1 MTVKDTFASRFVKPL
16 TYEEIHE
23 RCLEFIEERKLKN
36 ATIEIIYIAEE
47 RMAYSVWVK
56 WESGWIIKKPNYRHG
71 FFGLRDGEFVENVL
85 GYKVDIEVKTTYKCS
100 RPWFGPGRIDIRTE
114 FTRAIGSKTQDGT
127 VIKGTRTVDEFGDP
141 VTILHT

>member
-1 MTVKDTFASRFVKPL
+1 MTMKETFTSIIAGPL

-23 RCLEFIEERKLKN
+23 RCLDFIERRRLKN
-36 ATIEIIYIAEE
+36 ATIEAIYLAEDT
-47 RMAYSVWVK
+47 MAYAVWVK
-56 WESGWIIKKPNYRHG
+56 WESGWIFKKPNYRSAA
-71 FFGLRDGEFVENVL
+71 FGIREDDRQDNVL
-85 GYKVDIEVKTTYKCS
+85 GYQADIESKTTYKCS
-100 RPWFGPGRIDIRTE
+100 RPWFGPRRIDIRTE